1 MNLSRKAIPLRNSK
15 PEKLKISDSVDLLS
29 SLDLSL
35 LDIALAITIVAIGTA
50 IQSAI
55 GFGLAM
61 IAAPLLVLVSR
72 SFVPG
77 PLIVAAFFLV
87 IWMSYADRHAL
98 DLSNLKAA
106 LFGRLIGTPPA
117 ALLIGSLSAATYD
130 LVFGSLV
137 LLAVLLS
144 LIHANIIASPR
155 NVFLATIA
163 SGFMS
168 TMSSIGGPPL
178 ALVYQNAR
186 GPALRA
192 NLSIL
197 FTMGCM
203 VSLTALI
210 IVGKFQLKDL
220 IYSAILLLGVIP
232 GVGLSGPIKRR
243 IDKQTVR
250 PVLLGLCAISALL
263 VLGRAFILL

>member
-1 MNLSRKAIPLRNSK
+1 V
-15 PEKLKISDSVDLLS
+15 ELLS
-29 SLDLSL
+29 SFDLTL
-35 LDIALAITIVAIGTA
+35 LDIAFAITIVAIGTA

-61 IAAPLLVLVSR
+61 VAAPLLVLINR
-72 SFVPG
+72 NFVPG

-106 LFGRLIGTPPA
+106 FLGRLIGTPPA
-117 ALLIGSLSAATYD
+117 AFLIGSLSAVTFD

-137 LLAVLLS
+137 LLAVLIS
-144 LIHANIIASPR
+144 LIHTNISATPR

-168 TMSSIGGPPL
+168 TISSIGGPPL

-186 GPALRA
+186 GSALRA

-203 VSLTALI
+203 VSLTALVL
-210 IVGKFQLKDL
+210 VGKFQLGDL
-220 IYSAILLLGVIP
+220 VYSAILLLGIIP

-263 VLGRAFILL
+263 VLGRALILI

>member
-1 MNLSRKAIPLRNSK
+1 
-15 PEKLKISDSVDLLS
+15 VDLLA
-29 SLDLSL
+29 SLNLTL
-35 LDIALAITIVAIGTA
+35 LDIVLAITIVAIGTA

-61 IAAPLLVLVSR
+61 VAAPLLVLISR

-77 PLIVAAFFLV
+77 PLIVAALFLV
-87 IWMSYADRHAL
+87 VWMSYADRHAL

-106 LFGRLIGTPPA
+106 LMGRLIGTPPA

-137 LLAVLLS
+137 LLAVLIS
-144 LIHANIIASPR
+144 LIHTNISASPR

-168 TMSSIGGPPL
+168 TISSIGGPPL

-197 FTMGCM
+197 FTMGCI

-210 IVGKFQLKDL
+210 LVGKFQLRDL
-220 IYSAILLLGVIP
+220 VYSAILLLGVIP
-232 GVGLSGPIKRR
+232 GVNLSGPIKRR
-243 IDKQTVR
+243 IYKQTVR
-250 PVLLGLCAISALL
+250 PILLGLCAISALL